1 MGLDLKLTWNAVE
14 EYAQLAFADNDIVAD
29 RSLLTPI
36 IVSLFTDARAKDD
49 DVLPDPRST
58 DRRGWWADATNT
70 AKRGDQIGSRLWL
83 LERAKTTAATVPAA
97 KRYAEEALQWLVDEG
112 IAASVKVSVESVLLA
127 SQTWALTLSVV
138 VTKPSGTTETYKF
151 AQEWEETIDGS

>member
-1 MGLDLKLTWNAVE
+1 MSFDLKLTWNASE
-14 EYAQLAFADNDIVAD
+14 HAQLVFADNDIVAD

-49 DVLPDPRST
+49 DALPDSRSA

-70 AKRGDQIGSRLWL
+70 AKPNDQIGSRLWL
-83 LERAKTTAATVPAA
+83 LERAKTTPGVLLNA

-112 IAASVKVSVESVLLA
+112 VAASVKVSVESIRLA

-151 AQEWEETIDGS
+151 AQEWEETIDGA